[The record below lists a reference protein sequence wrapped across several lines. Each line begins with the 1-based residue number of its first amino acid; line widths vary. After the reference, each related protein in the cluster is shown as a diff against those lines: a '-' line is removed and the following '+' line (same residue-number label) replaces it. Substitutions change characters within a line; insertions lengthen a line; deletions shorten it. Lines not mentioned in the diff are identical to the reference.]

1 MSDRKEKVGI
11 FISLML
17 ILSIISLFVE
27 NGLYQSDFTRLFT
40 NILDYIIFILFLSE
54 IVTGFI
60 RTKYKILFLKQNIFE
75 VTFLI
80 IFSVLFVY
88 TKYVGFLI
96 DSQRLKNLSKYLI
109 IIRNVFIFIKVF
121 GRVKKF
127 NTLINRVASLLP

>member
-1 MSDRKEKVGI
+1 
-11 FISLML
+11 
-17 ILSIISLFVE
+17 
-27 NGLYQSDFTRLFT
+27 
-40 NILDYIIFILFLSE
+40 
-54 IVTGFI
+54 
-60 RTKYKILFLKQNIFE
+60 LKQNIFE

-96 DSQRLKNLSKYLI
+96 DSQRLKNLSKYII

-127 NTLINRVASLLP
+127 NTLINRIASHPALRLFNSKCRMQSHISYISKKMNFLNKIQREA